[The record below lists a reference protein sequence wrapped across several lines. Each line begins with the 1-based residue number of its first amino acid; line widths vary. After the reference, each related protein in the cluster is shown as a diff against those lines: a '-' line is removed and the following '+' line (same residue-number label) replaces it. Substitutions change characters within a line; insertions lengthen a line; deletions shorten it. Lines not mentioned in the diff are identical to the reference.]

1 MEFTVREQIIEIV
14 HKLFNYTDN
23 QEWKKLQKEVFSELV
38 DFDMSSLGGEIS
50 KKSSIDICN
59 EWKQG
64 FANIDAINHL
74 AGNHLVKISNNSAEV
89 FVYATATHFKE
100 SASKGKTR
108 EFVGSYNLHL
118 VKNEEHWKID
128 KFKYNLKYSTG
139 NLDLK

>member
-1 MEFTVREQIIEIV
+1 MEFTVKEQIIEIV
-14 HKLFNYTDN
+14 HKLFIYTDN

-64 FANIDAINHL
+64 FEGIDSINHL

-100 SASKGKTR
+100 SAIKGKTR

-118 VKNEEHWKID
+118 VKNMKRWKID
-128 KFKYNLKYSTG
+128 KFKYNLKYMTG

>member
-1 MEFTVREQIIEIV
+1 MEFTVKEQIIEIV
-14 HKLFNYTDN
+14 HKLFIYTDN

-64 FANIDAINHL
+64 FEGIDSINHL

-89 FVYATATHFKE
+89 FIYATATHFKE
-100 SASKGKTR
+100 SAIKGKTR

-118 VKNEEHWKID
+118 VKNEEEWRID

>member
-1 MEFTVREQIIEIV
+1 MEFTVKEQIIEIV
-14 HKLFNYTDN
+14 HKLFIYTDN

-64 FANIDAINHL
+64 FEGIDSINHL

-89 FVYATATHFKE
+89 FIYATAAHFKE
-100 SASKGKTR
+100 SAIKGKTR

-118 VKNEEHWKID
+118 VKNMKRWKID
-128 KFKYNLKYSTG
+128 KFKYNLKYMTG

>member
-1 MEFTVREQIIEIV
+1 MEFTVKEQIIETV
-14 HKLFNYTDN
+14 HKLFIYTDN
-23 QEWKKLQKEVFSELV
+23 QEWKKLQKEVFSEFV

-64 FANIDAINHL
+64 FEGIDSINHL
-74 AGNHLVKISNNSAEV
+74 AGNHLVKINNNSAEV
-89 FVYATATHFKE
+89 FIYATATHFKE
-100 SASKGKTR
+100 SAIKGNTR

-118 VKNEEHWKID
+118 VKNTEQWKID
-128 KFKYNLKYSTG
+128 KFKYNLKYMTG